1 MLEEMVKLVGLET
14 VEVRD
19 LINFSANNPL
29 KEGLEMVGLGSV
41 KWNVIVKPVKQ
52 KSHYI
57 QDFQLV

>member
-29 KEGLEMVGLGSV
+29 KEGLEMVVLDSVRWKEIVSMSV
-41 KWNVIVKPVKQ
+41 KKYLYIVDYLQ
-52 KSHYI
+52 
-57 QDFQLV
+57 

>member
-29 KEGLEMVGLGSV
+29 KEGLEMVVLDSV
-41 KWNVIVKPVKQ
+41 RWNVIAKQVKQ

-57 QDFQLV
+57 LGFQLV